1 MKKLNLAGANWW
13 EHAEQFV
20 VDAIIP
26 PELQDPQWWGP
37 EGAAIVK
44 AYADGSTQRGWGLN
58 SKDGNPAFM
67 HRYTAGEFHISRAE
81 AGYEAEK
88 HAVAIVMR
96 SARIVCIDIDGK
108 NGGDKH
114 VTTIGALPVTLAETS
129 KSGTGWHLY
138 YYVDEEWDPAE
149 GYGQIPD
156 QNGYVTGVDIKSVGC
171 VYHHNTQRWNKQ
183 PIAKLPDWLKE
194 KLLEK
199 KKAREA
205 KASQLLQLAT
215 LDDTERMLA
224 HANLLDELSK
234 PLKKGSRNTTLFAI
248 GSQLLLAQYPNW
260 QGAVHARATDAGL
273 PEREADRLVLN
284 IENYGANA

>member
-1 MKKLNLAGANWW
+1 MTNLNLNTANWW
-13 EHAEQFV
+13 EDSAQYVE
-20 VDAIIP
+20 DDILST
-26 PELQDPQWWGP
+26 ELQDSKWWGP
-37 EGAAIVK
+37 HGPAIVK
-44 AYADGSTQRGWGLN
+44 AFSDGSTQRGWGLN
-58 SKDGNPAFM
+58 SKDGQPSFM
-67 HRYTAGEFHISRAE
+67 HRYESGEFQQERLQLAYDSESVA
-81 AGYEAEK
+81 A
-88 HAVAIVMR
+88 AIVMR

-114 VTTIGALPVTLAETS
+114 VTKIGALPRTLAETS

-138 YYVDEEWDPAE
+138 YYVEEEWDPIE
-149 GYGQIPD
+149 GFGMIPD

-171 VYHHNTQRWNKQ
+171 VYHHNTQRWNDL
-183 PIAKLPDWLKE
+183 PITKLPDWLRE

-205 KASQLLQLAT
+205 RASQLIQLAT

-248 GSQLLLAQYPNW
+248 GSQLMLAQYPNW
-260 QGAVHARATDAGL
+260 QGAVHARAIDGGL
-273 PEREADRLVLN
+273 PTTEADRLVSN